1 MHSRFLLSW
10 GLGLAAS
17 LSVTTAAQAAPSLP
31 PLPDFDVPPAAEPY
45 KEALWNYQGLLML
58 GLGIPGLWWFFK
70 DDDGKKGQLASAAWG
85 GKKEKAAARKVAL
98 QQINER
104 KRNGLTTWIN
114 APQIKP
120 LKTPKTTKKTV
131 KRFAIKP
138 KPSTLFIP
146 DGQRGT
152 AVAGAPGSGKTFS
165 VIDPMIRSVVEQGFP
180 ICLYDFKFPGGQA
193 EAHVEYARQ
202 HGYQIHVFAPGF
214 AGSEVVNLLDFLN
227 NADDSETAGQ
237 IAKVL
242 NKNFSLNGGRG
253 GDDPFFQ
260 MSGDQLIKAVLQLA
274 KATDHPDFLT
284 CQKILALDASELIDR
299 VSAADISPWIRTSW
313 DQFTSMRQ
321 SEKTSSSVAA
331 TASLMFTNFVSPDIL
346 PSLIGKSTL
355 PLDLSGK
362 QMVVFGM
369 DQNRRDIIGPIL
381 ATVMHMLI
389 TRNVATPR
397 TDPLAVFLD
406 ELPTLSLPS
415 LVNWLNES
423 RSAGFCGVL
432 GYQNMT
438 QLEKAYGK
446 ELSRAILSGCNTKFI
461 FNPGEYESAQY
472 FSQYLG
478 ETEIHIKQKSKSTGK
493 SGASR
498 SISEQDRTRKLMTP
512 DEILRL
518 PVGHCIFLNPAYRNK
533 TEANIPLKLP
543 VKILPGELKKEAESR
558 AGFERLH
565 QALIKRA
572 EARGVVTITSQDIHI
587 REASVDRLLP
597 LLDDDGQAIPPG
609 ANSPGST
616 TDALL
621 TQQAFNNDQARLQ
634 DLIDHQAELMS
645 APIAP
650 DLLAAPPF

>member
-1 MHSRFLLSW
+1 MLHSILRHL
-10 GLGLAAS
+10 GLALAAS
-17 LSVTTAAQAAPSLP
+17 LSITATAPAALP
-31 PLPDFDVPPAAEPY
+31 PLPEIEVPQPLEPY
-45 KEALWNYQGLLML
+45 KQALWSYQGLLML
-58 GLGIPGLWWFFK
+58 TLGIPGVWWVFK
-70 DDDGKKGQLASAAWG
+70 DDDGNRGKLASANWG
-85 GKKEKAAARKVAL
+85 GTQERAAARKVAL

-120 LKTPKTTKKTV
+120 LKSPKTTTNTI
-131 KRFAIKP
+131 KRFAVKP

-146 DGQRGT
+146 EMQRGT
-152 AVAGAPGSGKTFS
+152 AVGGAPGSGKTYS
-165 VIDPMIRSVVEQGFP
+165 VIDPMVRSVIEQGFP
-180 ICLYDFKFPGGQA
+180 VVLYDFKFPGGQA
-193 EAHVEYARQ
+193 EAHAEYARQ
-202 HGYQIHVFAPGF
+202 QGYQIHLFAPGF
-214 AGSEVVNLLDFLN
+214 EGSEVCNLLDFLKD
-227 NADDSETAGQ
+227 ADDSETAGQ

-274 KATDHPDFLT
+274 KVTDHPDFLT

-299 VSAADISPWIRTSW
+299 VNAADISPWIRTSW

-346 PSLIGKSTL
+346 PSLIGQSTL

-362 QMVVFGM
+362 QMVIFGM

-381 ATVMHMLI
+381 ATVMHMLV
-389 TRNVATPR
+389 TRNVAKPR

-498 SISEQDRTRKLMTP
+498 SISEQDRTRKLISP
-512 DEILRL
+512 DEILKL
-518 PVGHCIFLNPAYRNK
+518 PVGHCILINPAYRNK
-533 TEANIPLKLP
+533 TEANVPLKLP
-543 VKILPGELKKEAESR
+543 VKILPVERKKEADSR
-558 AGFERLH
+558 AGFERLR
-565 QALIKRA
+565 QALVKRA
-572 EARGVVTITSQDIHI
+572 QARGVVTISSHDIHI
-587 REASVDRLLP
+587 REAAVDRLLP
-597 LLDDDGQAIPPG
+597 LRDESGGPSGQPRLG
-609 ANSPGST
+609 AT
-616 TDALL
+616 QAALL
-621 TQQAFNNDQARLQ
+621 TQQAQQNDQAQLDQ
-634 DLIDHQAELMS
+634 VMADQPGIISAAQIDA
-645 APIAP
+645 
-650 DLLAAPPF
+650 DLLADPPF